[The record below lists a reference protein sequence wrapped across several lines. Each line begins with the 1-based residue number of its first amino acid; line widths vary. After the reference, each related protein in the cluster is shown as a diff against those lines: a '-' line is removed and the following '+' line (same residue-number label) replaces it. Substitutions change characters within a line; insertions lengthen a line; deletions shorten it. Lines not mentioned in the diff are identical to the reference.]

1 MLKKNANQLRIP
13 KIWVD
18 SLDLEVDWIVSQ
30 IRDDDNLMRAFGIS
44 AKRIANQENSKTR
57 RRLRMEVIKNQYMD
71 MFLVK
76 FLKKKSIVIK
86 IKNKL
91 VLDYFRKNQSVLS
104 NSLPLIKSSQKKDD
118 FDSIMKELDELL
130 DEGCQAPK
138 SFIDPIK
145 LEEYRSKTKSDNEAL
160 MRYLYYEKTGRDR
173 FRYGKYGL
181 EYYDRTGEEP
191 WSYLTF

>member
-30 IRDDDNLMRAFGIS
+30 IRDNDKIMKAFAIS
-44 AKRIANQENSKTR
+44 TKKIAEDKNISKVKK
-57 RRLRMEVIKNQYMD
+57 RLRMEVIKNEYMD
-71 MFLVK
+71 LFLVD

-91 VLDYFRKNQSVLS
+91 VLDYFIMKERKNQSVHS
-104 NSLPLIKSSQKKDD
+104 KKDD